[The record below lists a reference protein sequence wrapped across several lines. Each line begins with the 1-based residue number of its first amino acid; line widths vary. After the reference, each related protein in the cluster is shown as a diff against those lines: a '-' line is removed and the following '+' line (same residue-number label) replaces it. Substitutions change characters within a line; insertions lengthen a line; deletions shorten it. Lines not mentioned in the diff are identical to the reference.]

1 MTSVSLHRSTLRLL
15 QTVKGPEETRDDVL
29 LDWLESRIPAEFW
42 EDMVKRAEGQRTLS
56 LAEVRERHRGH

>member
-42 EDMVKRAEGQRTLS
+42 DDMVKRAEGQRTLS
-56 LAEVRERHRGH
+56 LAEVRKRHREH